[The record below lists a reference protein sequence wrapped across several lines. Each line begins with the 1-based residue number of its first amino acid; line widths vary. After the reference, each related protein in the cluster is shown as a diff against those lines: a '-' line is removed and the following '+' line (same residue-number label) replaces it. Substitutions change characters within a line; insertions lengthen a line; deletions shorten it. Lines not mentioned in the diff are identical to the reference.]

1 MKRKRSG
8 ILTKIL
14 LIALLVYAATA
25 LISMSGKI
33 TAAIKNQEDMEQKVQ
48 ELEAENSELQYA
60 IENADDEDVIE
71 DIARGELGLVYPG
84 ERVFVGD

>member
-1 MKRKRSG
+1 
-8 ILTKIL
+8 
-14 LIALLVYAATA
+14 
-25 LISMSGKI
+25 
-33 TAAIKNQEDMEQKVQ
+33 MEQKVQ